1 MRPIGFSTGA
11 LAKGDFR
18 HGIELQRSHA
28 TAMELS
34 ALREG
39 ELQALVDAFSELTF
53 EGLAYVSFH
62 APSKLFAMGQAD
74 LVEQLA
80 KLRGRVDGI
89 VVHPEVIWDFPAWRP
104 IQDLL
109 LLENMDQR
117 KPGGRTVNDLARY
130 FTELPEMRF
139 CLDLGHARQID
150 PTMLLAIKLLE
161 AFGDRLAELHLSEVD
176 ADSNHVPLSTSAVQ
190 AFRRIARLIPPDVP
204 AIIES
209 VLQPE
214 AICEEIEM
222 ARAALG
228 DEALIFPPLVL
239 NP

>member
-1 MRPIGFSTGA
+1 
-11 LAKGDFR
+11 
-18 HGIELQRSHA
+18 
-28 TAMELS
+28 MELS
-34 ALREG
+34 ALREE

-53 EGLAYVSFH
+53 EGLTYVSFR
-62 APSKLFAMGQAD
+62 APSKLSALGQAD

-80 KLRGRVDGI
+80 KLRGRVHGI
-89 VVHPEVIWDFPAWRP
+89 VVHPEVIQDFPAWRP

-130 FTELPEMRF
+130 FAELPKMRF

-150 PTMLLAIKLLE
+150 PAMLLAIKLLE

-190 AFRRIARLIPPDVP
+190 SFRRISRLIPAEVP
-204 AIIES
+204 TIIES
-209 VLQPE
+209 VLPPE
-214 AICEEIEM
+214 AIAEEIEM

-228 DEALIFPPLVL
+228 DEARIYPPLVL